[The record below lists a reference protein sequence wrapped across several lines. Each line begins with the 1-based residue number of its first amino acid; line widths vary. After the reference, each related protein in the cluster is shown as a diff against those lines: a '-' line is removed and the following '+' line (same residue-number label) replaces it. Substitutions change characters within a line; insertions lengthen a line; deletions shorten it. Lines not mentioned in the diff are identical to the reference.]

1 MKHGTRTG
9 PAAAEALAQAEQ
21 FFGTELGLQMGTR
34 DVRELRFEGGGGH
47 VAVRVLQEQPTTLEL
62 ETHEWDAAVVEFM
75 RKLPR

>member
-1 MKHGTRTG
+1 MNYETRTG
-9 PAAAEALAQAEQ
+9 LPPAEALAQAEQ
-21 FFGTELGLQMGTR
+21 FFGAELGLQVGTR
-34 DVRELRFEGGGGH
+34 DARELRFEGGGGH